1 MNRHVAD
8 STRFV
13 DPPEVVVHAFVGS
26 DTPIPIS
33 SHMGGGVDYAS
44 ISGEVVAFVDRR
56 RAGYVAAA
64 ATQRFG
70 PAVGRGAAYA
80 THRGYIRASP
90 YLPKI
95 AKKLVERQVLQRVAI
110 GGAKIAFRAV
120 PVVGTALLVTDVVMT
135 TKAVH
140 GMLTE

>member
-1 MNRHVAD
+1 M
-8 STRFV
+8 
-13 DPPEVVVHAFVGS
+13 VVHAFVVA

-33 SHMGGGVDYAS
+33 SHMGGGTDYAA

-56 RAGYVAAA
+56 RAGYIASAM
-64 ATQRFG
+64 TQRYG

-80 THRGYIRASP
+80 AHRGYIHASP

-110 GGAKIAFRAV
+110 GGAKIAFRAL
-120 PVVGTALLVTDVVMT
+120 PYVGTALLVSDVVMT

-140 GMLTE
+140 DMLTE